1 MRSVD
6 VMPSIY
12 IDFNKENKNKGPYL
26 KLVIVEEYQN
36 IKAVL
41 QKTMFQIDL
50 KKVLWLKI

>member
-12 IDFNKENKNKGPYL
+12 IDFNKENKNKGPYYL

-41 QKTMFQIDL
+41 QKPMFQIDL
-50 KKVLWLKI
+50 KKVL

>member
-50 KKVLWLKI
+50 KKVL

>member
-12 IDFNKENKNKGPYL
+12 IDFNKGNKNKGPYL

-41 QKTMFQIDL
+41 QKPMFQIDL
-50 KKVLWLKI
+50 KKVL